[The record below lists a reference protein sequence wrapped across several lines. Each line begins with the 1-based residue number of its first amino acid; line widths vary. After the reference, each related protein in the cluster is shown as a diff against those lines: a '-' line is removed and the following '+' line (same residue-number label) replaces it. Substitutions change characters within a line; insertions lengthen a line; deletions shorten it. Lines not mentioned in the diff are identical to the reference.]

1 MVAAGSTRSRS
12 CRTFRTP
19 PDRPVLYLDSSAI
32 VKLVLTEAESDAL
45 HVYLAE
51 HSEHVSSKL
60 AQVEVLRALR
70 RAKKPPLALQHA
82 QRILSRMSLV
92 GFGERTLAHAASLE
106 PPNLRSLDAI
116 HLATALSLDGLDAV
130 VTYDRRLADA
140 AADAG
145 LTVASPA

>member
-1 MVAAGSTRSRS
+1 M
-12 CRTFRTP
+12 
-19 PDRPVLYLDSSAI
+19 LYLDSSAI
-32 VKLVLTEAESDAL
+32 VKLVLPEPESLAL
-45 HVYLAE
+45 RDFLASNE
-51 HSEHVSSKL
+51 DHISSSL
-60 AQVEVLRALR
+60 ARVEVLRTVRRLDGTEDRLR
-70 RAKKPPLALQHA
+70 DAERVLARVSRVSMSGPL
-82 QRILSRMSLV
+82 
-92 GFGERTLAHAASLE
+92 LASAAVLE

>member
-1 MVAAGSTRSRS
+1 M
-12 CRTFRTP
+12 
-19 PDRPVLYLDSSAI
+19 LYLDSSAI
-32 VKLVLTEAESDAL
+32 VKLVLPEPESLAL
-45 HVYLAE
+45 RDFLASNE
-51 HSEHVSSKL
+51 DHISSSL
-60 AQVEVLRALR
+60 ARVEVLRTVRRLDGTEDRLR
-70 RAKKPPLALQHA
+70 DAERVLARVSRVSMSGPL
-82 QRILSRMSLV
+82 
-92 GFGERTLAHAASLE
+92 LASAAVLG